1 MKYFKTKF
9 RIKADGVEGID
20 DNTLATAR
28 ELCAALAGY
37 AGYESFEDTDDGVDG
52 YVQQDAFDETA
63 LKAAFAQFPLEGA
76 KVEFCTSEAENK
88 NWNEEWEKNGF
99 DPIVVS
105 DRCMIHDIY
114 HTPSNAVEYPT
125 VIEIDAKQAFG
136 TGTHNTTQMIVAELL
151 DMDLQSKDVLDC
163 GCGTGILSIVSA
175 KCGAARVVAYDI
187 DEWSVE
193 NTRHNAVINNVA
205 DINVLL
211 GDAKVLN
218 EISETFD
225 VVLANINR
233 NILLNDMPAMVRK
246 MNIGAYLV
254 ISGFYTEDVP
264 MLMAM
269 ADGQGLDCVSTR
281 TSDNWAMLKFRKQ
294 Q

>member
-9 RIKADGVEGID
+9 DVKGID
-20 DNTLATAR
+20 GENLDEAALATAR

-37 AGYESFEDTDDGVDG
+37 AGYESFEDTPCGVDG
-52 YVQQDAFDETA
+52 YVQQETYDAAA
-63 LKAAFAQFPLEGA
+63 LNAAFAEFPLEGA
-76 KVEFCTSEAENK
+76 VVEFSTCEAENR

-99 DPIVVS
+99 DPIIVN

-114 HTPSNAVEYPT
+114 HTPSDAVKYPIT
-125 VIEIDAKQAFG
+125 IEIDAKQAFG

-151 DMDLQSKDVLDC
+151 DTDLYGKSVLDC

-175 KCGAARVVAYDI
+175 KCGTARVAAYDI

-205 DINVLL
+205 NIDVLL
-211 GDAKVLN
+211 GDAKVLD

-233 NILLNDMPAMVRK
+233 NILLNDMPAMVGR
-246 MNIGAYLV
+246 MNTGAYLV
-254 ISGFYTEDVP
+254 ISGFYAEDVP
-264 MLMAM
+264 MLKEK
-269 ADGQGLDCVSTR
+269 ADELNLDYISMR
-281 TSDNWAMLKFRKQ
+281 ISDNWTLLKFRKL
-294 Q
+294 